1 VADRGADERE
11 LSPAE
16 PADPAIGA
24 PADPAPGADAPAAPA
39 APVTEESRWR
49 RTWNWVVRY
58 FTEQDPTFW
67 VAFTPALIVAALLF
81 VRSPASNYIFDEQEA
96 LLANPYVNGEVRF
109 WQVFQRDFWGLPPE
123 RSIGS
128 YRPVPNLIWR
138 TLWYV
143 SELPW
148 LHHWINVVLHAVNG
162 AVLSSFAFALTKRR
176 ALSWLIGAIFVSS
189 AVLTEAIT
197 GVVGLADVLGGLG
210 VLLALS
216 ALRSRLALAPLGVLG
231 ATLLGLFSKESVLVA
246 VPLVTWAALVTA
258 PALHPQ
264 RPRRVLRALLA
275 LLATVV
281 ALVAYTEF
289 RRRFFPVSMPAEFDA
304 PLPRD
309 KPLLSRA
316 MHEFLRWFQQPR
328 LPHDRINNPLVDADF
343 PHRVAGALRVYV
355 RGLVQVVFPWRRSG
369 DYSFQAEPVPSRLI
383 FPESVLGGLLLGV
396 PPLAGIGVWIAAIRR
411 ERRTSPLDP
420 RVATLIALALALVW
434 VPIAYFPHSNIPT
447 LLPTV
452 RAERF
457 WYLPVIGAA
466 FGLAVPLAAFAR
478 IRWRALAIGGI
489 ATFFAIQAV
498 QARLHALD
506 YTDDLVFWRETRDAV
521 PRSAKAQLNYSVMVG
536 AHENDLEFRLKLN
549 AEALRLAPEWPMAH
563 VYYGDTLCR
572 LQRANE
578 AWPHYA
584 RGFALAPGD
593 PNLIALG
600 LQCLWDKK
608 AIASH
613 REELLDLADRHPG
626 TWLSYLASDIVYN
639 GEKHKGVDPKYRPRG
654 YDEGPKKR

>member
-11 LSPAE
+11 LSAAE
-16 PADPAIGA
+16 PADPGIGETAEPAVGA
-24 PADPAPGADAPAAPA
+24 PAPPAA
-39 APVTEESRWR
+39 APRWR
-49 RTWNWVVRY
+49 RTWDFLVRY

-128 YRPVPNLIWR
+128 YRPIPNLIWR

-162 AVLSSFAFALTKRR
+162 AVLASFAFALTRR
-176 ALSWLIGAIFVSS
+176 RLVSWLCAAAFLTS

-216 ALRSRLALAPLGVLG
+216 ALRLGLAAAPFAILG
-231 ATLLGLFSKESVLVA
+231 ATLFGLFSKESVLVA

-258 PALHPQ
+258 PVLHPE
-264 RPRRVLRALLA
+264 RPRRGLRMLFA
-275 LLATVV
+275 LLATAA

-289 RRRFFPVSMPAEFDA
+289 RRRFFPVTMPAEFDA
-304 PLPRD
+304 PLPPD
-309 KPLLSRA
+309 KPLLQRA

-355 RGLVQVVFPWRRSG
+355 RGLVQVVFPWRLSG
-369 DYSFQAEPVPSRLI
+369 DYSFQAEPVPSRLV
-383 FPESVLGGLLLGV
+383 FPESVLGGLLLAV
-396 PPLAGIGVWIAAIRR
+396 PPLAGIVTWLSSLRLP
-411 ERRTSPLDP
+411 SSDP
-420 RVATLIALALALVW
+420 RLAQRSALAIALVW
-434 VPIAYFPHSNIPT
+434 VPVAYFPHSNIPT

-466 FGLAVPLAAFAR
+466 FAIGIVLSRLAQHR
-478 IRWRALAIGGI
+478 SRKLAIGTVG
-489 ATFFAIQAV
+489 AFFAIQAV

-521 PRSAKAQLNYSVMVG
+521 PKSAKAQLNYSVMVG
-536 AHENDLEFRLKLN
+536 AHENNLAFRLELN

-572 LQRANE
+572 LNRAAE

-608 AIASH
+608 AIPDRH
-613 REELLDLADRHPG
+613 DELLDLADKHPN

-639 GEKHKGVDPKYRPRG
+639 GEKHSGVDPKYRPRG